1 MSSVQPERA
10 YVGLGANLGHPEQT
24 IMQAVQALRANP
36 RLTVVACSSL
46 WSSAPQDAPGPEF
59 FNAVIAVQTDLSA
72 RQLLDQLQD
81 LERQFGR
88 ERPFPNAP
96 RSLDLDLLMFGN
108 QVLNEPDLTLPHPRM
123 HMRAFVLE
131 PLAEINP
138 RLHIPLRGPIAQ
150 WRQQARGQVLHR
162 LKSL

>member
-1 MSSVQPERA
+1 MSSVQPEWA

-24 IMQAVQALRANP
+24 IVQALQALRANP

-46 WSSAPQDAPGPEF
+46 WCSAPQDAPGPDF

-72 RQLLDQLQD
+72 RQLLEQLQD

-96 RSLDLDLLMFGN
+96 RSLDLDLLMFGSLI
-108 QVLNEPDLTLPHPRM
+108 VNEPDLTLPHPRM

-138 RLHIPLRGPIAQ
+138 LLKIPLRGPIAH
-150 WRQQARGQVLHR
+150 WREQARDQDLHR
-162 LKSL
+162 LRSL